1 MGKIKIDFP
10 DELVTKLAKLE
21 GRTDEVMGRVMNAGA
36 EAVKPIMASNLAGA
50 IGRDTKRKSKSTGQ
64 LAGALGITP
73 VRIDEG
79 GTLDIKVGFNEP
91 RSDAGSPGG
100 SKRNAMVASILEHG
114 KSNQPPRP
122 FLKATQVA
130 AKKPAVQA
138 MTDAFNAEVDDL

>member
-10 DELVTKLAKLE
+10 DELVKKLE
-21 GRTDEVMGRVMNAGA
+21 SLARRTDEVMDKVMNAGA
-36 EAVKPIMASNLAGA
+36 EAVKPIMASTLAGA
-50 IGRDTKRKSKSTGQ
+50 IGRNTKRKSKSTGQ
-64 LAGALGITP
+64 LAGSLGITP

-91 RSDAGSPGG
+91 RNDG
-100 SKRNAMVASILEHG
+100 KRNAMVASILEHG

-130 AKKPAVQA
+130 AKKPAIQA
-138 MTDAFNAEVDDL
+138 MTEAFQSEVDDL

>member
-21 GRTDEVMGRVMNAGA
+21 GRTDEVMDRVMNAGA

-50 IGRDTKRKSKSTGQ
+50 IGRNTKRKSKSTGQ
-64 LAGALGITP
+64 LAGSIGISP
-73 VRIDEG
+73 VRVDEG

-91 RSDAGSPGG
+91 RNDG
-100 SKRNAMVASILEHG
+100 KRNAMVASILEHG
-114 KSNQPPRP
+114 KLNQPPRP
-122 FLKATQVA
+122 FLKATQAA

-138 MTDAFNAEVDDL
+138 MTDAFNAEVEDL